1 MVAYIFSILSII
13 ADQLIVL
20 FFIKEYG
27 RFRGSFLKANL
38 IIDSVLILEHTIF
51 VFGLGLSQGGLI
63 VSTFDTLFL
72 LFSWIWLCNE
82 NIYKRFILLVI
93 FIITALIGEGCTCA
107 VMMGGFHLTMEDMH
121 GYTIYTMLAK
131 ILVLDEMFILYICI
145 AIFIKFKKERYKIR
159 YLCSIFFTVATHYGF
174 QICLMYLDLN
184 EMTPEKILCFQFFQ
198 LILLAVV
205 LQQYLYF
212 LRQHDFSLKETEMQG
227 LKLEMK
233 NNYQYYLLATEQFDE
248 ASRIRH
254 DYNNQIQ
261 SIQYM
266 LDNHQIDEAR
276 ELLHSCSDIHRTKL
290 ISFCSI
296 PIINVVLTIKTN
308 VARNLGIETQCILQN
323 SDQLELNN
331 YELCSLFSNLL
342 DNAIEACQ
350 QSGNSYRYIEIKGK
364 AISQSYILRIE
375 NNCILQNKP
384 NESFPKSTKHQ
395 PGHGYGLKIVQNI
408 TESHGGNFNLTIRQ
422 NCAIATLNL
431 PLKVNVIS
439 KSN

>member
-1 MVAYIFSILSII
+1 MVAYIFSILSTI
-13 ADQLIVL
+13 ADQLIIL

-51 VFGLGLSQGGLI
+51 VFGLRLSQGGLI

-121 GYTIYTMLAK
+121 GYTIYTMLGK
-131 ILVLDEMFILYICI
+131 ILALDEMFIFYICI

-276 ELLHSCSDIHRTKL
+276 ELLHSCNDIHRTKL

-395 PGHGYGLKIVQNI
+395 SGHGYGLKIIQNI
-408 TESHGGNFNLTIRQ
+408 AESHGGNFNLTIRQ

-431 PLKVNVIS
+431 PLKVNATP